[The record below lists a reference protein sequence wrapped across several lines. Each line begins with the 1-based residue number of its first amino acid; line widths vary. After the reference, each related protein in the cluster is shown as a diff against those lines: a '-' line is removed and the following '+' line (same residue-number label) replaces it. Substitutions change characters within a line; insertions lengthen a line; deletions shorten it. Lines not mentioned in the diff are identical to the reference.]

1 MSATARVVSLARQY
15 VRAPDELAARLV
27 LQALALEVAKLEVA
41 ERLLSGLTPGASDSI
56 ELTVN
61 RRAFEVA
68 MDALSQERS
77 GLKVTP

>member
-15 VRAPDELAARLV
+15 LRAPDELAARLA
-27 LQALALEVAKLEVA
+27 LQAMALEVAKLEVS
-41 ERLLSGLTPGASDSI
+41 ERICRRLSGVEATGIALAVDSG
-56 ELTVN
+56 
-61 RRAFEVA
+61 AFEVA